1 MAARRIAMTL
11 DHLQDIKLRLIKSTP
26 GPWQVNSIGSK
37 NYLMW
42 FGGDWPEEHDKP
54 NFDFIANAPKDI
66 EYLLNEIELMYD
78 ENKRQQLTILDIKDK
93 IKKLEEEIK
102 EFKSKPS

>member
-1 MAARRIAMTL
+1 MTL
-11 DHLQDIKLRLIKSTP
+11 DHLQDIKLRLSKCTP

-42 FGGDWPEEHDKP
+42 FGGNWPEEHDEP

-66 EYLLNEIELMYD
+66 EYLLNEIEYLYD
-78 ENKRQQLTILDIKDK
+78 ENKRQQFNILDLNTTIKR
-93 IKKLEEEIK
+93 LEEEIK
-102 EFKSKPS
+102 ELKSKPS